1 MIWLNK
7 YDKNFGFDSELD
19 FSFLKNKNGP
29 NPASFCLFSFFSNKI
44 VQKNCR
50 IRTRIVGVEG
60 ERADHLTTTTAQ
72 IRFFFERE
80 SERIVD
86 MTPMSLIQSNRRG
99 LNFNQK
105 GRLLRQEHERMVFI
119 LVKLLFVFLPM
130 TRANVVN
137 KFRVV

>member
-1 MIWLNK
+1 
-7 YDKNFGFDSELD
+7 
-19 FSFLKNKNGP
+19 
-29 NPASFCLFSFFSNKI
+29 
-44 VQKNCR
+44 
-50 IRTRIVGVEG
+50 
-60 ERADHLTTTTAQ
+60 
-72 IRFFFERE
+72 
-80 SERIVD
+80 

-119 LVKLLFVFLPM
+119 LVKLPFVFLPM